1 MERKRR
7 LPPSRERNVESFDE
21 DASVIEFMSYRSA
34 PPPVS
39 KGSVRS
45 DDAMPLFLSD
55 PEEEVEEEE
64 PPRRPSFGRI
74 QNHGDDE
81 PPRLLK
87 ASIAPRIIKIGIF
100 AVSAAAIIAAILSVQ
115 NPLDLFANAKASL
128 TTPSGGQPAAAIPSA
143 TAQLRPAPE
152 PVVAVRT
159 ASADQTA
166 PEIQSN
172 LGARGLSPTA
182 KSGPSRDEIASA
194 FRTARQDPPEV
205 RLPPAAVAPP
215 AAAPPA
221 AAPAAV
227 TALPPAT
234 AFPPPTA
241 DLPAAAPTVKRLA
254 ADEVAALMKR
264 AKGLIAIGDFA
275 PARLLLKRAA
285 DAQEAG
291 AALLLAQTYDP
302 AVLAEH
308 HSRSGESPR
317 VVPEGRAVRIGG
329 CAAAP
334 QPNAKLAFTIRGTP

>member
-39 KGSVRS
+39 KGGVRH

-55 PEEEVEEEE
+55 PDEEVEEEE

-81 PPRLLK
+81 PPRVLK
-87 ASIAPRIIKIGIF
+87 ASIAPRIIKIGIL
-100 AVSAAAIIAAILSVQ
+100 AVSAAAIVAAILSVQ
-115 NPLDLFANAKASL
+115 NPLDLFTNAKASL
-128 TTPSGGQPAAAIPSA
+128 TTPSGGQPAAIPSA
-143 TAQLRPAPE
+143 TAQLRPASE

-159 ASADQTA
+159 ASADPAA

-172 LGARGLSPTA
+172 LAARGLSPSA
-182 KSGPSRDEIASA
+182 KSGPTRDEIASA
-194 FRTARQDPPEV
+194 FRTARQDQPEV

-227 TALPPAT
+227 TALPPAA

-254 ADEVAALMKR
+254 ADEVAALLKR

-285 DAQEAG
+285 DAQEAS

-302 AVLAEH
+302 AVLGKQDM
-308 HSRSGESPR
+308 RSITPDPAKAREWYQK
-317 VVPEGRAVRIGG
+317 
-329 CAAAP
+329 AAQYGSVDA
-334 QPNAKLAFTIRGTP
+334 QQRLSQMQN

>member
-39 KGSVRS
+39 KGGVRP

-55 PEEEVEEEE
+55 PEEAEEEE
-64 PPRRPSFGRI
+64 ESPRRPSFGRI
-74 QNHGDDE
+74 QDHEDDE
-81 PPRLLK
+81 PPRVLK
-87 ASIAPRIIKIGIF
+87 ASIAPRIIKVGIF

-115 NPLDLFANAKASL
+115 NPLDLFTNAKASL
-128 TTPSGGQPAAAIPSA
+128 TSSGGQPAAIPSA

-152 PVVAVRT
+152 PVVAART

-172 LGARGLSPTA
+172 LGARGLSPSA
-182 KSGPSRDEIASA
+182 KSGPTRDEIASA
-194 FRTARQDPPEV
+194 FRTARQDQPEV

-227 TALPPAT
+227 TALPPAA

-241 DLPAAAPTVKRLA
+241 DLPAAAAPTVKRLA
-254 ADEVAALMKR
+254 PDEVAALLKR

-302 AVLAEH
+302 AVLGKQDMRSITPDPAKAREWYQKAAEYG
-308 HSRSGESPR
+308 SVDAQQRLS
-317 VVPEGRAVRIGG
+317 
-329 CAAAP
+329 
-334 QPNAKLAFTIRGTP
+334 QMQN

>member
-39 KGSVRS
+39 KGGVRP

-55 PEEEVEEEE
+55 PEEAEEEE
-64 PPRRPSFGRI
+64 ESPRRPSFGRI

-87 ASIAPRIIKIGIF
+87 ASIAPRIIKVGIF

-115 NPLDLFANAKASL
+115 NPLDLFTNAKASL
-128 TTPSGGQPAAAIPSA
+128 TTSSGGQPAAFPSA

-152 PVVAVRT
+152 PVVAART

-172 LGARGLSPTA
+172 LGARGLSPSA
-182 KSGPSRDEIASA
+182 KSGPTRDEIASA
-194 FRTARQDPPEV
+194 FRTARQDQPEV

-227 TALPPAT
+227 TALPPAA

-241 DLPAAAPTVKRLA
+241 DLPAAAAPTAKRLA
-254 ADEVAALMKR
+254 ADELAALLKR

-302 AVLAEH
+302 AVLGKQDM
-308 HSRSGESPR
+308 RSITPDPAKAREWYLK
-317 VVPEGRAVRIGG
+317 
-329 CAAAP
+329 AAQYGSVDA
-334 QPNAKLAFTIRGTP
+334 QQRLSQMQN